1 VKKRSMLLKRYGHN
15 SVYLNGII
23 YLIGGFSHRD
33 LPNEMPVT
41 LASCEQFNVLE
52 NNWSYISTM
61 SEPRA
66 FAATVTLD
74 NQFIYVFGGM
84 HDFTVL

>member
-1 VKKRSMLLKRYGHN
+1 MMLKRYGHS
-15 SVYLNGII
+15 SVYMNGVI
-23 YLIGGFSHRD
+23 YAIGGFSHRD

-41 LASCEQFNVLE
+41 LASCERFNVLE
-52 NNWSYISTM
+52 NNWTYISTM
-61 SEPRA
+61 NEPRA
-66 FAATVTLD
+66 FAGVLSLD

>member
-1 VKKRSMLLKRYGHN
+1 MMLKRYGHC
-15 SVYLNGII
+15 SVYMNGII
-23 YLIGGFSHRD
+23 YVIGGFSHRD

-61 SEPRA
+61 NEPRA
-66 FAATVTLD
+66 FAAIVPLD
-74 NQFIYVFGGM
+74 N
-84 HDFTVL
+84 